1 MKKWLFI
8 SMIVAAKKNVC
19 FRQYSLIIETILNCF
34 KSEGRKRL
42 IRMLNRI
49 FFMVVMTIFVANVY
63 ALDSDQDQPATLE
76 ADDFELDLRT
86 GVRIYRGNVLFRQGS
101 IRLECDELVTYFN
114 DDDELDKAVCS
125 GDPGKFKQRPEN
137 SEEDMIGKARV
148 ITLDQVAELV
158 IMKSRADITQGGTR
172 LTGRLLTYNLATEKV
187 VVKGGSDSQTKT
199 TTNTPSES
207 TTTEESAATN
217 EEQAATAEESTTNA
231 RPTIIIQPRKKK
243 KN

>member
-1 MKKWLFI
+1 
-8 SMIVAAKKNVC
+8 
-19 FRQYSLIIETILNCF
+19 
-34 KSEGRKRL
+34 
-42 IRMLNRI
+42 MLNRI
-49 FFMVVMTIFVANVY
+49 FFMVVMAIFVGNVY

-137 SEEDMIGKARV
+137 SEEDIIGKARV

-172 LTGRLLTYNLATEKV
+172 MTGRLLTYNLATEKV

-199 TTNTPSES
+199 TTNTLSES

-217 EEQAATAEESTTNA
+217 EEQAATAEESTTDA